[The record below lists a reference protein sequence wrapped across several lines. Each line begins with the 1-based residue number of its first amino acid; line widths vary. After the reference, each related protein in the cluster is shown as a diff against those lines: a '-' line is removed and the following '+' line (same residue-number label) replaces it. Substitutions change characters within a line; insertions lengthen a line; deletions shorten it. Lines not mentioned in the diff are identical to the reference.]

1 MPDIFIDL
9 DRTGSWFVFYTPYNA
24 LFVSELKARVP
35 GPNRRWVPEERAWC
49 VSRRYWDTAQD
60 LLRKHYPEGDFQM
73 GPAAT
78 AASVVLGPGD
88 AEAEANVKDYAVLG
102 VRPDAPDCVVHAA
115 YLALEASWSSVEA
128 PILVNAGFYSLDDTR
143 RAYMRVC
150 ASRRIPSEPPPDMAS
165 LIAMRVND
173 AS

>member
-24 LFVSELKARVP
+24 MFVSELKARVP

-49 VSRRYWDTAQD
+49 VSRTYWETAQS
-60 LLRKHYPEGDFQM
+60 LLRKYYPEGQFQM
-73 GPAAT
+73 GPAA
-78 AASVVLGPGD
+78 AAADITLEQLDDDEVNVRDYTVLG
-88 AEAEANVKDYAVLG
+88 L
-102 VRPDAPDCVVHAA
+102 RPDAPDCVVHAA
-115 YLALEASWSSVEA
+115 YLALEASWSRVE
-128 PILVNAGFYSLDDTR
+128 PSILVNAGFYSLDDTR
-143 RAYMRVC
+143 RAYLRVC
-150 ASRRIPSEPPPDMAS
+150 AARQIPSEPPPDMAS